1 MKTLPGFWHAAA
13 RMSGRINFGSLFDSK
28 LAGHPIEERS
38 ISQLIDGGIRAQ
50 DARILRN
57 TAPLDINVQ
66 WLTIGDEDYP
76 SSLKHV
82 PYAPPVLFYEGNIQ
96 RLNAPALAV
105 VGARRCS
112 VPGEAWA
119 MTFSRRAVQ
128 AGVVIVSG
136 LAQGIDSAAHRAA
149 AGATIAVLGH
159 GLNAPMSRI
168 RFARCQDIIRQ
179 GGLLVSEFL
188 PHFPPSRWT
197 FPQRNRVIAGLA
209 KATLVIEAG
218 TRSGSLITARNAL
231 DIGRDVWAVPGHPS
245 QPLALGCLQLLRDG
259 AQLIGSVQDLE
270 DALGIGPLPVSA
282 QNDLVDQLQDGMT
295 VEMLAEQSG
304 LPVSSVHIE
313 LSRAVMLGLAKR
325 LPGNRFR
332 RA

>member
-82 PYAPPVLFYEGNIQ
+82 PHAPPVLFYEGNIQ

-119 MTFSRRAVQ
+119 MTLSRRCT
-128 AGVVIVSG
+128 SG
-136 LAQGIDSAAHRAA
+136 CCDCEWIGARHRQC
-149 AGATIAVLGH
+149 GSSC
-159 GLNAPMSRI
+159 SRGSNDCGPRSWHERANESNPI
-168 RFARCQDIIRQ
+168 RKLSGYYA
-179 GGLLVSEFL
+179 
-188 PHFPPSRWT
+188 SR
-197 FPQRNRVIAGLA
+197 R
-209 KATLVIEAG
+209 
-218 TRSGSLITARNAL
+218 
-231 DIGRDVWAVPGHPS
+231 
-245 QPLALGCLQLLRDG
+245 
-259 AQLIGSVQDLE
+259 
-270 DALGIGPLPVSA
+270 PVG
-282 QNDLVDQLQDGMT
+282 Q
-295 VEMLAEQSG
+295 
-304 LPVSSVHIE
+304 
-313 LSRAVMLGLAKR
+313 
-325 LPGNRFR
+325 
-332 RA
+332 